1 MTIAGSLAKLKGAL
15 GPSSERDLICASVAA
30 ALPPGFY
37 SWLDVGVGDGNSLSR
52 ILEELA
58 SLGYAFD
65 AHGIDPEAPEGLTCD
80 AAITFETRKAPIE
93 DCDFALPFDVINVR
107 QSAYYF
113 SDLAGVFR
121 KLTQAL
127 SPRGVLMV
135 THWAEGC
142 FLFQLHDQIARE
154 LGQPTEQ
161 LGVTDL
167 ARHIADG
174 GVLTSRVSIVT
185 DTIDL
190 NAVLGDPTLLDATLR
205 IAARKLPISELSEIG
220 KARLVKA
227 INEEWPKQ
235 AARVNGV
242 ITLTPPPILP
252 RISP

>member
-1 MTIAGSLAKLKGAL
+1 
-15 GPSSERDLICASVAA
+15 
-30 ALPPGFY
+30 
-37 SWLDVGVGDGNSLSR
+37 VGVGDGSSLSR

-58 SLGYAFD
+58 SLGYAFR
-65 AHGIDPEAPEGLTCD
+65 AQGIDPEAPEGLTCD
-80 AAITFETRKAPIE
+80 PAITFATRRAPIE
-93 DCDFALPFDVINVR
+93 NCDFALPFDVINVR

-127 SPRGVLMV
+127 SPGGVLIV

-142 FLFQLHDQIARE
+142 FLFKLHDQIARE
-154 LGQPTEQ
+154 LGQAPEQ

-174 GVLTSRVSIVT
+174 GVLTPQVSIVT

-190 NAVLGDPTLLDATLR
+190 NAVLADPTLLDATLK
-205 IAARKLPISELSEIG
+205 IAARKLPISELSESG

-227 INEEWPKQ
+227 ISEECPKQ

-242 ITLTPPPILP
+242 ITLTRPQILP
-252 RISP
+252 RKFP

>member
-1 MTIAGSLAKLKGAL
+1 MTIAASLATLKSAL
-15 GPSSERDLICASVAA
+15 GPRSERDLICASVTA
-30 ALPPGFY
+30 ALAPGSY

-65 AHGIDPEAPEGLTCD
+65 TQGIDPEAPEGLTCD
-80 AAITFETRKAPIE
+80 PAITFVTRKTPIE
-93 DCDFALPFDVINVR
+93 DCDFASPFDVINVR

-121 KLTQAL
+121 KLAQTL
-127 SPRGVLMV
+127 SPQGVLLV
-135 THWAEGC
+135 THWADGC
-142 FLFQLHDQIARE
+142 FLFQLHDRIARE
-154 LGQPTEQ
+154 LGQTPEQ

-167 ARHIADG
+167 AGRIADG
-174 GVLTSRVSIVT
+174 GALAPQVSIVT

-190 NAVLGDPTLLDATLR
+190 NAVLGDPTLLEATLK
-205 IAARKLPISELSEIG
+205 IAARKLPISELSASG

-242 ITLTPPPILP
+242 ITLTPPTDPT
-252 RISP
+252 